1 MALKKSGRRP
11 FSWGV
16 RSVNAVEASWFGDD
30 LLEIEGR
37 AAQSVAAA
45 AAQAVG
51 LKVFPAVAQH
61 VMRLLEDPNI
71 TIGDLRG
78 PIEQDASLAS
88 RLLRVANSVAYSRGR
103 PVNSID
109 EAVLRLGFDQVRAI
123 VAGISAFG
131 MFPADGDVA
140 HQLRAHGAGVAA
152 VIGVLGRTWRGGH
165 VGDLF
170 LSGLLH
176 DLGKLA
182 ALQVGEV
189 AYADLPAKVLSSP
202 DCVHRIERMRTGYDH
217 AALGATVLAGWRFDR
232 DVVKTI
238 AWHHRPGRAYAEG
251 GDIAVAVALLRLA
264 DQIDYRLR
272 ADPEL
277 DEAFLAELAQRGETS
292 YADISRDVLEALWPK
307 LREAH
312 AEMQAALIG

>member
-1 MALKKSGRRP
+1 
-11 FSWGV
+11 
-16 RSVNAVEASWFGDD
+16 
-30 LLEIEGR
+30 
-37 AAQSVAAA
+37 
-45 AAQAVG
+45 
-51 LKVFPAVAQH
+51 
-61 VMRLLEDPNI
+61 
-71 TIGDLRG
+71 
-78 PIEQDASLAS
+78 
-88 RLLRVANSVAYSRGR
+88 
-103 PVNSID
+103 
-109 EAVLRLGFDQVRAI
+109 
-123 VAGISAFG
+123 
-131 MFPADGDVA
+131 
-140 HQLRAHGAGVAA
+140 
-152 VIGVLGRTWRGGH
+152 
-165 VGDLF
+165 
-170 LSGLLH
+170 
-176 DLGKLA
+176 
-182 ALQVGEV
+182 
-189 AYADLPAKVLSSP
+189 
-202 DCVHRIERMRTGYDH
+202 MRTGYDH